1 MSGGV
6 HLCREH
12 GKILGF
18 AQFDPMVFG
27 LPVPDGEVDLVED
40 LPKGV
45 SYQGASG
52 LRVALD
58 CSSGKVLESVDLHS
72 LTLFL

>member
-27 LPVPDGEVDLVED
+27 LPVLDGEVDLVED
-40 LPKGV
+40 LP
-45 SYQGASG
+45 
-52 LRVALD
+52 
-58 CSSGKVLESVDLHS
+58 
-72 LTLFL
+72 